1 MKVTPEDS
9 DLGRS
14 TPTLKQNL
22 ADPIPLIWTKMK
34 RRCSRNVGQDLQI
47 QRERKRKEKL
57 GRSNWRKLEECLKCR
72 RTEN

>member
-1 MKVTPEDS
+1 
-9 DLGRS
+9 
-14 TPTLKQNL
+14 
-22 ADPIPLIWTKMK
+22 LIWTKMK

-57 GRSNWRKLEECLKCR
+57 GKSNWRKLEECLKCR